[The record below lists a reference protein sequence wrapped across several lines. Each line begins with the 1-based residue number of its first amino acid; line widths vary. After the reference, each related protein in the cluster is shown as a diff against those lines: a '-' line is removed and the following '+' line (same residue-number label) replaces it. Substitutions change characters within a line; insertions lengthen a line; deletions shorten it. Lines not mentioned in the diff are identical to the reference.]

1 MLAVASPSF
10 GRLHAPPARPKD
22 RRVPGTVRPGRVL
35 DHAAHGA
42 RRLRRRPHAV
52 RVQQEQRVH
61 ARARVAPVRARLPAR
76 GWLHDAVQRA
86 RAGRHSLL
94 ALVAAQEGVVR
105 LCLLPDLV
113 LPVRHHGHGHELALR
128 QELLHGARGL
138 ARSRRHPVPVPA
150 QVGDHRR
157 LRAADA
163 PGDLPEHQEL
173 LLGHGLGA
181 ARGAGDRDPLMP
193 PEQIIAALMFAGM
206 IAFLFLGFPVAF
218 SLTFTGLF
226 FGLIGVGFGY
236 LHVNFFDILPL
247 RIWGTM
253 TNFTLLAVPL
263 FVFMGVALE
272 KSGLAEE
279 LLETMALLFGK
290 LKGGIAISVVVVGAI
305 LAASTGIVGAS
316 VITMGLISLPTML
329 RRGYDKQ
336 LICGTICASGTLG
349 QIIPPSVIL
358 VLLGDIMGVSVGD
371 LYIGAVL
378 PGLVLVALYIMYI
391 AILGRLRPELAPAIP
406 DAELREFRAEA
417 LKRVTMAL
425 IPALVLIVAVLGAIF
440 AGVATPTEAAS
451 VGAVGGIGLT
461 MVKRK
466 FSWAMLRNV
475 MEATTRI
482 TSLAFIILVGANCFG
497 LVFRGL
503 NGDHLIQDFLKAL
516 PLGRYGVLAVVMFVI
531 FVLGFFIDFFEI
543 CFIHVPILTPVLVT
557 HFGFDPMWLG
567 VVIGVNLQTSFL
579 TPPFGFALFYL
590 RGVAPPEIKTTDI
603 YRGVVPFVALQL
615 IGLTLVIAYP
625 EIVFALIRFFRG

>member
-1 MLAVASPSF
+1 
-10 GRLHAPPARPKD
+10 
-22 RRVPGTVRPGRVL
+22 
-35 DHAAHGA
+35 
-42 RRLRRRPHAV
+42 
-52 RVQQEQRVH
+52 
-61 ARARVAPVRARLPAR
+61 
-76 GWLHDAVQRA
+76 
-86 RAGRHSLL
+86 
-94 ALVAAQEGVVR
+94 
-105 LCLLPDLV
+105 
-113 LPVRHHGHGHELALR
+113 
-128 QELLHGARGL
+128 
-138 ARSRRHPVPVPA
+138 
-150 QVGDHRR
+150 
-157 LRAADA
+157 
-163 PGDLPEHQEL
+163 
-173 LLGHGLGA
+173 
-181 ARGAGDRDPLMP
+181 MP
-193 PEQIIAALMFAGM
+193 PEQMLAAVMFAGM
-206 IAFLFLGFPVAF
+206 IAFLFVGFPVAF

-226 FGLIGVGFGY
+226 FGLLGVLSGV
-236 LHVNFFDILPL
+236 LRPDFFDILPL

-253 TNFTLLAVPL
+253 TNYTLLAVPL
-263 FVFMGVALE
+263 FVFMGVVLE

-279 LLETMALLFGK
+279 LLETMALLFGR
-290 LKGGIAISVVVVGAI
+290 LRGGIAISVVVVGAI

-316 VITMGLISLPTML
+316 VITMGLVSLPTML

-378 PGLVLVALYIMYI
+378 PGLVLVGLYIVYLV
-391 AILGRLRPELAPAIP
+391 ILGRLRPELAPAIP
-406 DAELREFRAEA
+406 DEELREFRGEA
-417 LKRVTMAL
+417 IKRVTIAL
-425 IPALVLIVAVLGAIF
+425 IPAFVLIVAVLGAIF

-451 VGAVGGIGLT
+451 VGAVGGILLT
-461 MVKRK
+461 MVKRR

-503 NGDHLIQDFLKAL
+503 NGDHLIQDFLKGL
-516 PLGRYGVLAVVMFVI
+516 PLGPYGVLAVVMFVI
-531 FVLGFFIDFFEI
+531 FLLGFFIDFFEI
-543 CFIHVPILTPVLVT
+543 CFIHVPILTPVLVQ
-557 HFGFDPMWLG
+557 HFGFDAMWLG

-615 IGLTLVIAYP
+615 IGLTITIAFP
-625 EIVFALIRFFRG
+625 QIVRALFTVFRG

>member
-1 MLAVASPSF
+1 ML
-10 GRLHAPPARPKD
+10 
-22 RRVPGTVRPGRVL
+22 
-35 DHAAHGA
+35 
-42 RRLRRRPHAV
+42 
-52 RVQQEQRVH
+52 
-61 ARARVAPVRARLPAR
+61 
-76 GWLHDAVQRA
+76 
-86 RAGRHSLL
+86 
-94 ALVAAQEGVVR
+94 
-105 LCLLPDLV
+105 
-113 LPVRHHGHGHELALR
+113 
-128 QELLHGARGL
+128 
-138 ARSRRHPVPVPA
+138 
-150 QVGDHRR
+150 
-157 LRAADA
+157 
-163 PGDLPEHQEL
+163 
-173 LLGHGLGA
+173 
-181 ARGAGDRDPLMP
+181 P
-193 PEQIIAALMFAGM
+193 PEQILAGCMFAGM
-206 IAFLFLGFPVAF
+206 IAFLFAGYPVAF

-226 FGLIGVGFGY
+226 FGGLGVLSGM
-236 LHVNFFDILPL
+236 LRADFFDILPI

-253 TNFTLLAVPL
+253 TNYTLLAVPL
-263 FVFMGVALE
+263 FVFMGVVLE

-290 LKGGIAISVVVVGAI
+290 MRGGIAISVVVVGAI

-316 VITMGLISLPTML
+316 VITMGLVSLPTML
-329 RRGYDKQ
+329 RRGYDKR

-378 PGLVLVALYIMYI
+378 PGLVLVGLYIIYI

-406 DAELREFRAEA
+406 EAELAVFRGDA
-417 LKRVTMAL
+417 LKRVTIAL
-425 IPALVLIVAVLGAIF
+425 IPAFALIVAVLGAIL

-451 VGAVGGIGLT
+451 VGAVGGIVLT
-461 MVKRK
+461 MIKRK
-466 FSWAMLRNV
+466 FTWGMLRNV

-503 NGDHLIQDFLKAL
+503 NGDHLIQDFLTSL
-516 PLGRYGVLAVVMFVI
+516 PLGPYGVMAVVMFVI
-531 FVLGFFIDFFEI
+531 FLLGFFIDFFEI

-557 HFGFDPMWLG
+557 HFGFDPLWLG

-615 IGLTLVIAYP
+615 IGLTITIAFP
-625 EIVFALIRFFRG
+625 QIVRALFFLFRG

>member
-1 MLAVASPSF
+1 
-10 GRLHAPPARPKD
+10 
-22 RRVPGTVRPGRVL
+22 
-35 DHAAHGA
+35 
-42 RRLRRRPHAV
+42 
-52 RVQQEQRVH
+52 
-61 ARARVAPVRARLPAR
+61 
-76 GWLHDAVQRA
+76 
-86 RAGRHSLL
+86 
-94 ALVAAQEGVVR
+94 
-105 LCLLPDLV
+105 
-113 LPVRHHGHGHELALR
+113 
-128 QELLHGARGL
+128 
-138 ARSRRHPVPVPA
+138 
-150 QVGDHRR
+150 
-157 LRAADA
+157 
-163 PGDLPEHQEL
+163 
-173 LLGHGLGA
+173 
-181 ARGAGDRDPLMP
+181 MP
-193 PEQIIAALMFAGM
+193 PEQILAAVMFAGM
-206 IAFLFLGFPVAF
+206 IVFLFAGFPVAF

-226 FGLIGVGFGY
+226 FGGLGVLMGA
-236 LHVNFFDILPL
+236 LRPDFFDILPI

-253 TNFTLLAVPL
+253 TNYTLLAVPL
-263 FVFMGVALE
+263 FVFMGVVLE

-290 LKGGIAISVVVVGAI
+290 MRGGIAISVVVVGAI

-316 VITMGLISLPTML
+316 VITMGLVSLPTML
-329 RRGYDKQ
+329 RRGYHKE

-378 PGLVLVALYIMYI
+378 PGLVLVALYIIYI
-391 AILGRLRPELAPAIP
+391 AILGRLRPDMAPPIPAEELAA
-406 DAELREFRAEA
+406 FRTDA
-417 LKRVTMAL
+417 LKRVAIAL
-425 IPALVLIVAVLGAIF
+425 IPAFALIVAVLGAIF

-451 VGAVGGIGLT
+451 VGAVGGIVLT

-466 FSWAMLRNV
+466 FTWGMLRNV

-503 NGDHLIQDFLKAL
+503 NGDHLIQDFLKSL
-516 PLGRYGVLAVVMFVI
+516 PLGPYGVLGVVMFVI

-603 YRGVVPFVALQL
+603 YRGVVPFVGLQL
-615 IGLTLVIAYP
+615 IGLTITIAFP
-625 EIVFALIRFFRG
+625 QIVRALFFLFRG

>member
-1 MLAVASPSF
+1 ML
-10 GRLHAPPARPKD
+10 
-22 RRVPGTVRPGRVL
+22 
-35 DHAAHGA
+35 
-42 RRLRRRPHAV
+42 
-52 RVQQEQRVH
+52 
-61 ARARVAPVRARLPAR
+61 
-76 GWLHDAVQRA
+76 
-86 RAGRHSLL
+86 
-94 ALVAAQEGVVR
+94 
-105 LCLLPDLV
+105 
-113 LPVRHHGHGHELALR
+113 
-128 QELLHGARGL
+128 
-138 ARSRRHPVPVPA
+138 
-150 QVGDHRR
+150 
-157 LRAADA
+157 
-163 PGDLPEHQEL
+163 
-173 LLGHGLGA
+173 
-181 ARGAGDRDPLMP
+181 P
-193 PEQIIAALMFAGM
+193 PEQVLAAFMFAGM
-206 IAFLFLGFPVAF
+206 IVFLFAGYPVAF

-226 FGLIGVGFGY
+226 FGGLGVLSG
-236 LHVNFFDILPL
+236 LLRADFFDILPI

-253 TNFTLLAVPL
+253 TNYTLLAVPL
-263 FVFMGVALE
+263 FVFMGVVLE

-290 LKGGIAISVVVVGAI
+290 IRGGIAISVVVVGAI

-316 VITMGLISLPTML
+316 VITMGLVSLPTMM
-329 RRGYDKQ
+329 RRGYDRQ

-378 PGLVLVALYIMYI
+378 PGLVLVALYIIYI
-391 AILGRLRPELAPAIP
+391 AILGRLRPDLAPAIP
-406 DAELREFRAEA
+406 DAELRDFRAEA

-451 VGAVGGIGLT
+451 VGAVGGIVLT

-503 NGDHLIQDFLKAL
+503 NGDHLIQDFLKSL
-516 PLGRYGVLAVVMFVI
+516 PLGPYGVLAVVMFVI
-531 FVLGFFIDFFEI
+531 FLLGFFIDFFEI

-615 IGLTLVIAYP
+615 IGLTITIAFP
-625 EIVFALIRFFRG
+625 QIVRALFFLFRG

>member
-1 MLAVASPSF
+1 
-10 GRLHAPPARPKD
+10 
-22 RRVPGTVRPGRVL
+22 
-35 DHAAHGA
+35 
-42 RRLRRRPHAV
+42 
-52 RVQQEQRVH
+52 
-61 ARARVAPVRARLPAR
+61 
-76 GWLHDAVQRA
+76 
-86 RAGRHSLL
+86 
-94 ALVAAQEGVVR
+94 
-105 LCLLPDLV
+105 
-113 LPVRHHGHGHELALR
+113 
-128 QELLHGARGL
+128 
-138 ARSRRHPVPVPA
+138 
-150 QVGDHRR
+150 
-157 LRAADA
+157 
-163 PGDLPEHQEL
+163 
-173 LLGHGLGA
+173 
-181 ARGAGDRDPLMP
+181 MP
-193 PEQIIAALMFAGM
+193 PEQILAALMFAGM
-206 IAFLFLGFPVAF
+206 IAFLFFGFPVAF

-226 FGLIGVGFGY
+226 FGLLGVSLGY
-236 LHVNFFDILPL
+236 LRASFFDILPL

-358 VLLGDIMGVSVGD
+358 ILLGDIMGVSVGD
-371 LYIGAVL
+371 LVY
-378 PGLVLVALYIMYI
+378 LV
-391 AILGRLRPELAPAIP
+391 ILSHVKPRLAPPIPAEELAAFRG
-406 DAELREFRAEA
+406 DAF
-417 LKRVTMAL
+417 KRVVLAL
-425 IPALVLIVAVLGAIF
+425 IPALVLIVGVLGSIF
-440 AGVATPTEAAS
+440 AGIASPTEAAS
-451 VGAVGGIGLT
+451 VGAAGGLILT
-461 MVKRK
+461 MVKGR
-466 FSWAMLRNV
+466 FSMPMLRSV
-475 MEATTRI
+475 MQATTRI

-503 NGDHLIQDFLKAL
+503 NGDHLIQDFLKGL
-516 PLGRYGVLAVVMFVI
+516 PFGSYGVLAVVMFVI
-531 FVLGFFIDFFEI
+531 FLLGFFIDFFEI

-557 HFGFDPMWLG
+557 HFGFDPVWLG

-590 RGVAPPEIKTTDI
+590 RGVAPPEIKTLDI

-615 IGLTLVIAYP
+615 IGLTLVIAFP
-625 EIVFALIRFFRG
+625 DLVNWLIRALR

>member
-1 MLAVASPSF
+1 
-10 GRLHAPPARPKD
+10 
-22 RRVPGTVRPGRVL
+22 
-35 DHAAHGA
+35 
-42 RRLRRRPHAV
+42 
-52 RVQQEQRVH
+52 
-61 ARARVAPVRARLPAR
+61 
-76 GWLHDAVQRA
+76 
-86 RAGRHSLL
+86 
-94 ALVAAQEGVVR
+94 
-105 LCLLPDLV
+105 
-113 LPVRHHGHGHELALR
+113 
-128 QELLHGARGL
+128 
-138 ARSRRHPVPVPA
+138 
-150 QVGDHRR
+150 
-157 LRAADA
+157 
-163 PGDLPEHQEL
+163 
-173 LLGHGLGA
+173 
-181 ARGAGDRDPLMP
+181 MP
-193 PEQIIAALMFAGM
+193 PEQVLAAIMFAGM
-206 IAFLFLGFPVAF
+206 IAFLFVGFPVAF

-226 FGLIGVGFGY
+226 FGTLGVLTGA
-236 LHVNFFDILPL
+236 LRADFFDILPL

-253 TNFTLLAVPL
+253 TNYTLLAVPL
-263 FVFMGVALE
+263 FVFMGVVLE

-279 LLETMALLFGK
+279 LLETMALLFGR
-290 LKGGIAISVVVVGAI
+290 LRGGIAISVVVVGAI

-316 VITMGLISLPTML
+316 VITMGLVSLPTML

-378 PGLVLVALYIMYI
+378 PGLVLVGLYIVYLV
-391 AILGRLRPELAPAIP
+391 ILGRLRPDLAPAIP
-406 DAELREFRAEA
+406 DAELREFRGEA
-417 LKRVTMAL
+417 IKRVTIAL

-451 VGAVGGIGLT
+451 VGAVGGIVLT
-461 MVKRK
+461 IVKRR

-503 NGDHLIQDFLKAL
+503 NGDHLIQEFLKGL
-516 PLGRYGVLAVVMFVI
+516 PFGPYGVLAVVMFVI

-543 CFIHVPILTPVLVT
+543 CFIHVPILTPVLVQ

-590 RGVAPPEIKTTDI
+590 RGVAPPDIKTTDI

-615 IGLTLVIAYP
+615 IGLTLTIAFP
-625 EIVFALIRFFRG
+625 QIVRALFGVFRG